1 MKHYKILFYALFC
14 VFWIQKTIADTNQNH
29 PESVYEIIQG
39 ILKNLVEDNQ
49 KFVEQTEASH
59 FEKFLK
65 KQTPRAT
72 IVACSDSRAH
82 TNAYDE
88 TPENDLFVIRNI
100 GNQFSPS
107 EGSVSYGVEVLK
119 TPLLIFIGHTECGAV
134 KAVLEKE
141 HKISQ
146 SIKRDLKHIKIKNTL
161 NLNQNVIININAQI
175 QEAIHKYAAEI
186 KKKEL
191 VVIGAVYDIHNTFK
205 EGHGRLIFFN
215 INGETS
221 LEKLKENKLF
231 NGLNDT
237 KFLSETALIK
247 K

>member
-1 MKHYKILFYALFC
+1 MKNYKILFWAFFC
-14 VFWIQKTIADTNQNH
+14 VLFIQKTVAATNHSQH
-29 PESVYEIIQG
+29 EPAYKIIQG

-59 FEKFLK
+59 FEIFLG

-72 IVACSDSRAH
+72 VVACSDSRAQ

-88 TPENDLFVIRNI
+88 TPENDLFIIRNI
-100 GNQFSPS
+100 GNQFLPS
-107 EGSVSYGVEVLK
+107 EGSISYGVEILK

-141 HKISQ
+141 HKVSS
-146 SIKRDLKHIKIKNTL
+146 SIKKDLKHIRVEGSL

-175 QEAIHKYAAEI
+175 QEAVNKYATEI

-191 VVIGAVYDIHNTFK
+191 VVMGAVYDIHNNFK

-221 LEKLKENKLF
+221 LEKLKENDLFIGLSNTKLLPEIF
-231 NGLNDT
+231 
-237 KFLSETALIK
+237 SAK